1 MEHSS
6 LHSRRPSDRRELIVH
21 SLRAEG
27 FLSIA
32 DLTQKL
38 AVSHMTI
45 RRDLQH
51 LERTGE
57 VRVVYGG
64 VSLAMPAVHE
74 SSRWVSRDAAEM
86 QIGRCAAALVQEA
99 DTIAIDAGRLGYEI
113 AGALPEQFRGT
124 VVTHSIPVIQL
135 LMSRPRPPRVVGLG
149 GEVMARISPSSVQA
163 PAAAVEGVRVQRC
176 FLPPM
181 RLTIAART
189 RTSTPRHRCSAR
201 FSASPIRAWWS
212 PATTASPTRRR
223 YCSARSDR
231 LDAVV
236 TDERPPNTM
245 ERALRRA
252 GYMSSS
258 RNTVLIRRSLPT
270 DVGTFQVQF
279 NRACSP
285 RPSQAARL
293 ALEDHGYVPRCNRLD
308 LATVAYHI
316 AGRMSPNLG
325 KRGMAPYAITRQT
338 TWLHTVSY

>member
-6 LHSRRPSDRRELIVH
+6 LHSRRPSDRRELIIH

-86 QIGRCAAALVQEA
+86 QIGRCAAALVQEG

-124 VVTHSIPVIQL
+124 VVTHSVPVIQL

-149 GEVMARISPSSVQA
+149 GEVIARISAFVGTST
-163 PAAAVEGVRVQRC
+163 AAAVEGVRVRTLFLAPDALDDRGAYAHFDAEASVQRALLSVADKSVVVARHNC
-176 FLPPM
+176 F
-181 RLTIAART
+181 TD
-189 RTSTPRHRCSAR
+189 SA
-201 FSASPIRAWWS
+201 PLLL
-212 PATTASPTRRR
+212 ATL
-223 YCSARSDR
+223 DR

-236 TDERPPNTM
+236 SDERPPNTM

-252 GYMSSS
+252 GVHVLVAPHGV
-258 RNTVLIRRSLPT
+258 NTAVSTNGRGHLSGP
-270 DVGTFQVQF
+270 VQ
-279 NRACSP
+279 P
-285 RPSQAARL
+285 GLQP
-293 ALEDHGYVPRCNRLD
+293 E
-308 LATVAYHI
+308 TVAGCNVG
-316 AGRMSPNLG
+316 AGGSRLRS
-325 KRGMAPYAITRQT
+325 A
-338 TWLHTVSY
+338 V